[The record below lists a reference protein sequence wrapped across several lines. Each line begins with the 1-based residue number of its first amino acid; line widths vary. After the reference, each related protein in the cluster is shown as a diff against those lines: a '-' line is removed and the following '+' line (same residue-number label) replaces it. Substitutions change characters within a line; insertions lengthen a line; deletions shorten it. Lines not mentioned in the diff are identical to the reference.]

1 MLTWYIAQV
10 SQAGRRAAVAL
21 KEHRFSVYFPMER
34 VWRSIPK
41 GGREAVD
48 RPLFPGYLFV
58 GAGPWNGDNPLD
70 QFHNIDGLTRIV
82 PTKLSAERL
91 AQLVYDMTLRQCAGE
106 FDQTAARQY
115 LPPKPLIGPLS
126 HTVGH
131 GLTALERLIKTDAE
145 GRIDLLTSG
154 DILEADEEP
163 VRVAA

>member
-10 SQAGRRAAVAL
+10 SQAGRRAAIAL
-21 KEHRFSVYFPMER
+21 KEHRYSVYFPMER

-41 GGREAVD
+41 GVREAVD

-58 GAGPWNGDNPLD
+58 GAGPWNSRNHLD
-70 QFHNIDGLTRIV
+70 EFHEIDGLTKIID
-82 PTKLSAERL
+82 TKLSPERL
-91 AQLVYDMTLRQCAGE
+91 AGLVYDMMLRQCAGE
-106 FDQTAARQY
+106 FDQTQARQY

-131 GLTALERLIKTDAE
+131 GLSALERLIKTDPQ

-154 DILEADEEP
+154 EILAAEPSTFSEA
-163 VRVAA
+163 A